1 MPKIK
6 ANLNYFRMS
15 PRKVRTLANLVKGL
29 PVNAAVKQLTFSSK
43 RAASPL
49 LKLLQSA
56 VSNAKNNF
64 RLEPQNLFIK
74 EFRVDE
80 GTALK
85 RYMPRARGR
94 ATIIK
99 KRTSRVSL
107 VLDELKPKTK
117 KSKSHKLKPLPRR
130 QAGKS

>member
-1 MPKIK
+1 
-6 ANLNYFRMS
+6 MS
-15 PRKVRTLANLVKGL
+15 PRKVRAVTDLVKGL
-29 PVNAAVKQLTFSSK
+29 PVNAAIKQLMFSPK
-43 RAASPL
+43 RAGSPL
-49 LKLLQSA
+49 LKLLKSA
-56 VSNAKNNF
+56 ISNAKNNF

-80 GTALK
+80 GSVFK

-107 VLDELKPKTK
+107 VLEEFKPKTK
-117 KSKSHKLKPLPRR
+117 KKVKK
-130 QAGKS
+130 